1 MYKVMI
7 VDDDM
12 AVCYVYRNMKS
23 WENHGFEIVLEANN
37 GRQALE
43 LLDKNHVDIIFTDI
57 RMPVMDGIDLLK
69 SIRQKELDTFV
80 VLISSYKE
88 FEYAREGLKFG
99 AVDYVM
105 KPLTEKALDESLE
118 FLKKYMN
125 EKRDNKEFRKMVFDV
140 LKKYEVNLDDNLIKN
155 MCSYI
160 LNNMGIDITMDNIAS
175 DFGLS
180 KDYFGKLV
188 KQKTGQNFKTIY
200 TDIKM
205 EYAKM
210 LIRNGQHKM
219 YEISDMLGYSSADYF
234 ARVFKDTFGMSPA
247 EYRKNI

>member
-1 MYKVMI
+1 MYRVMI

-23 WENHGFEIVLEANN
+23 WEKHGFEIVLEANN

-43 LLDKNHVDIIFTDI
+43 LLEKNSVDIIFTDI

-69 SIRQKELDTFV
+69 TIRQRGLDIFV

-105 KPLTEKALDESLE
+105 KPLTENALDESLE

-125 EKRDNKEFRKMVFDV
+125 EKSDNKEVRNMVVDV
-140 LKKYEVNLDDNLIKN
+140 MKKYGANPDDSLIKN
-155 MCSYI
+155 VCAYI
-160 LNNMGIDITMDNIAS
+160 SDNIGTDITMDDISSNL
-175 DFGLS
+175 GLS
-180 KDYFGKLV
+180 KDYFGKLI

-210 LIRNGQHKM
+210 LIIGGQHKM

-247 EYRKNI
+247 EFRKNT